1 MANSFNCSKNS
12 PKKFSNYENIPK
24 YGADE
29 FGNLYGIDLDAKGHK
44 IERTKKDYPYSYSLH
59 CTWIANK
66 KILEKVEKMKKSCVD
81 SDRLFQYNPNKYN
94 SSCRSVFD
102 DIRQDFNHRSPE
114 SIEEFLR
121 LYYED
126 NSIILYEIKECCNV
140 SNGFPV
146 WSFMFAIES

>member
-1 MANSFNCSKNS
+1 MKIFLSMEQTNLATFMASILMLKAIKLKELKKTILIVIIFIVHGLLI
-12 PKKFSNYENIPK
+12 KKF
-24 YGADE
+24 
-29 FGNLYGIDLDAKGHK
+29 L
-44 IERTKKDYPYSYSLH
+44 KKL
-59 CTWIANK
+59 
-66 KILEKVEKMKKSCVD
+66 KKSCVD